1 MVADVEELEEM
12 DASEIFCKRLNA
24 KEVLTPFR
32 GVNFIFSIAC
42 GTVKL
47 P

>member
-1 MVADVEELEEM
+1 MVADVEELEQM

-24 KEVLTPFR
+24 KEVMTPLR
-32 GVNFIFSIAC
+32 GVNFIFPIAY
-42 GTVKL
+42 GTVEL